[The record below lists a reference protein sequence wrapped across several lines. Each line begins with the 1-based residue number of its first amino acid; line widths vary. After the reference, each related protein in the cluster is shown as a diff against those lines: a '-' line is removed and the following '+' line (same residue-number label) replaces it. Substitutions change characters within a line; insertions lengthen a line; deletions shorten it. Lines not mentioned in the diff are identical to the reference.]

1 MLAPIAQVDRVRSEV
16 TGRDELSTIRKG
28 IADADLY
35 AMFGCIEMDDAGR
48 MSLKR
53 DENGNVKGDHETGD
67 RLESMLKRKGGR
79 VSKFRQ
85 VEDAAA
91 REARIQM
98 MELRFLNHLAEGV
111 DVNAEQPENLTI
123 FAD

>member
-1 MLAPIAQVDRVRSEV
+1 MFAPIAQVDRVKSEV
-16 TGRDELSTIRKG
+16 TGRMELSTIRAG
-28 IADADLY
+28 IADSDLY

-53 DENGNVKGDHETGD
+53 DAEGNVKGDHETGD

-91 REARIQM
+91 REARIQA
-98 MELRFLNHLAEGV
+98 MEERFARHAEMF
-111 DVNAEQPENLTI
+111 DVNEEQPEELTI